1 MRLGVYGGT
10 FDPPHLGHLILAAEA
25 FEQLRLQRL
34 LWVLTPE
41 SPFKTGVEKAPIPA
55 RLQMLQAAIQDYAGY
70 EISDIEIRRPSP
82 QYAVDTV
89 RLLKAENPGDEIIY
103 LVGGDSL
110 HDLPTWHQ
118 PQDLVAAADGFG
130 VMRRLHDR
138 VNLER
143 LENCLPGLSAKVEFV
158 HSPLIEISG
167 TEIRRR
173 VQAGRSYRQFVP
185 LAVYELIESLG
196 LYR

>member
-25 FEQLRLQRL
+25 FEQLHLQRL

-41 SPFKTGVEKAPIPA
+41 SPFKTGIEKAPTPA
-55 RLQMLQAAIQDYAGY
+55 RLQMLQAAIRDIPGY
-70 EISDIEIRRPSP
+70 EISEIEVRRPSP

-89 RLLKAENPGDEIIY
+89 RLLKAQHPGDEIIY
-103 LVGGDSL
+103 LIGGDSL

-118 PQDLVAAADGFG
+118 PQELVAAVDAIG
-130 VMRRLHDR
+130 VMRRPHDR
-138 VNLER
+138 VNLKQ
-143 LENCLPGLSAKVEFV
+143 LENHLPGLAAKVEFV

-185 LAVYELIESLG
+185 GAVYELIESLG